1 MSNSLAVWEPVTVFN
16 LIIDIDIMVNWQV
29 SKQGIR
35 WPESPDRIVDSGAIS
50 SRSGVVFEVFR
61 LPAVNF

>member
-1 MSNSLAVWEPVTVFN
+1 M
-16 LIIDIDIMVNWQV
+16 DIDIMVNWQL

-35 WPESPDRIVDSGAIS
+35 WPESHDRIVDSGAIS